1 MALAFFGVVG
11 YMAYVLMG
19 APADTRQEEEA
30 LKEEALKYSG
40 INPDEFRAFAR
51 EMKLAEDE
59 KPREAAK
66 HLYRALD
73 HFENL
78 GTHNHYD
85 VQEEIHELAVK
96 IAVLTERKILENA
109 LKMGINWT
117 PRYLNNMHI

>member
-66 HLYRALD
+66 HLYRCCSVAGSGSWLRW
-73 HFENL
+73 NWM
-78 GTHNHYD
+78 T
-85 VQEEIHELAVK
+85 VSSSPP
-96 IAVLTERKILENA
+96 IAPTQV
-109 LKMGINWT
+109 
-117 PRYLNNMHI
+117 P